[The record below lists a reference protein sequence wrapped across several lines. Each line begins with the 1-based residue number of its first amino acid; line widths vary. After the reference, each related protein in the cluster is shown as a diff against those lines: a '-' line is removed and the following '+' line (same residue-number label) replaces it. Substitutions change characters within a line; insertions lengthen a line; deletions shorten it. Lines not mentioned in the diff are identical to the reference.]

1 MLQSVNV
8 YGVFNDYFNIYRAN
22 RTCDWTYPAIY
33 GNVCHCKRLKRLEL
47 LMNKKIII
55 LAVALSL
62 IPAVSQ
68 ARGVRVSSARTS
80 TFKMPHDSIVWSKQN
95 LKRIK
100 HSF

>member
-1 MLQSVNV
+1 
-8 YGVFNDYFNIYRAN
+8 
-22 RTCDWTYPAIY
+22 
-33 GNVCHCKRLKRLEL
+33 
-47 LMNKKIII
+47 MNKKIII
-55 LAVALSL
+55 LGLALSL